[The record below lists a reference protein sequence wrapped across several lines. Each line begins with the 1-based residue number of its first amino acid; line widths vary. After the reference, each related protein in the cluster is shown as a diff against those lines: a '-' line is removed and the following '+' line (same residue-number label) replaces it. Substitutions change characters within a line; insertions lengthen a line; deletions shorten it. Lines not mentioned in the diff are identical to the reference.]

1 MNIQNE
7 SYESM
12 VARIREG
19 TLLLNSREEYEGLL
33 ERYPQK
39 ASLHR
44 ALADFLVIQGD
55 QSDAIKNYQQAAEL
69 YLGTDRSLQAIVATI
84 LSWSLVKPTHKQGRV
99 FHAAIQ
105 AAIKPETPLQS
116 FFAALS
122 YPELVAVMLRL
133 VRVQYP
139 ANHAIK
145 KFGDIADELF
155 FIVAGDLKE
164 TTYLSEGGNL
174 SDHKASVRQLSEND
188 IFGDV
193 YPLITESTSRSDVES
208 LTHVELVKITRNV
221 LQLLCRKHPRVEL
234 LLAKLHKD
242 PSESKDGRVWSS
254 VRRFVRHEIPTK
266 VDLTISPKTGSAAPI
281 RAEGFT
287 RDISLGGACVDLG
300 HKRLPIPVEALEN
313 ASLKVLMKLPSLGQ
327 TLEIAGTIVWI
338 RKIGEGGEAFTLV
351 GVKFGQLGDGDRNTL
366 EAYCS
371 GGDAEQNL
379 LWNLWDDFVKG

>member
-1 MNIQNE
+1 
-7 SYESM
+7 
-12 VARIREG
+12 
-19 TLLLNSREEYEGLL
+19 
-33 ERYPQK
+33 
-39 ASLHR
+39 
-44 ALADFLVIQGD
+44 
-55 QSDAIKNYQQAAEL
+55 
-69 YLGTDRSLQAIVATI
+69 
-84 LSWSLVKPTHKQGRV
+84 
-99 FHAAIQ
+99 
-105 AAIKPETPLQS
+105 
-116 FFAALS
+116 
-122 YPELVAVMLRL
+122 
-133 VRVQYP
+133 
-139 ANHAIK
+139 
-145 KFGDIADELF
+145 
-155 FIVAGDLKE
+155 
-164 TTYLSEGGNL
+164 
-174 SDHKASVRQLSEND
+174 
-188 IFGDV
+188 
-193 YPLITESTSRSDVES
+193 VES

-327 TLEIAGTIVWI
+327 TLEIDGTIVWI

-351 GVKFGQLGDGDRNTL
+351 GVKFGQVSDGDRNTL
-366 EAYCS
+366 AAYCS

>member
-7 SYESM
+7 SQESM

-19 TLLLNSREEYEGLL
+19 NLLLNSREEYEGLL
-33 ERYPQK
+33 ERYPQR
-39 ASLHR
+39 ASLYR

-55 QSDAIKNYQQAAEL
+55 ESDAIKIYQQAAEL
-69 YLGTDRSLQAIVATI
+69 YLETGRSLQAIVATI
-84 LSWSLVKPTHKQGRV
+84 LSWSLLKPTHEQGRV

-133 VRVQYP
+133 VRIQYP

-145 KFGDIADELF
+145 NFGDTADELF
-155 FIVAGDLKE
+155 FIVAGNLKE
-164 TTYLSEGGNL
+164 TTYLSTGGDE
-174 SDHKASVRQLSEND
+174 SDHKASVRQLTEND

-193 YPLITESTSRSDVES
+193 YPLTTENTSRSDVES
-208 LTHVELVKITRNV
+208 LTHVELVKITVSV
-221 LQLLCRKHPRVEL
+221 LQQLCRKHPRVEL

-242 PSESKDGRVWSS
+242 PSESKDGRMWSS
-254 VRRFVRHEIPTK
+254 VRRHVRHEIPTK
-266 VDLTISPKTGSAAPI
+266 VNLTISPRTGNIPPI
-281 RAEGFT
+281 QAEGFT

-300 HKRLPIPVEALEN
+300 EKRLPIPIESLEN
-313 ASLKVLMKLPSLGQ
+313 ADLTITIKLLSLDQ
-327 TLEIAGTIVWI
+327 TLSLHGTIVWS
-338 RKIGEGGEAFTLV
+338 RTIGEGGGAIILV
-351 GVKFGQLGDGDRNTL
+351 GIKYDRLSDADRNTL